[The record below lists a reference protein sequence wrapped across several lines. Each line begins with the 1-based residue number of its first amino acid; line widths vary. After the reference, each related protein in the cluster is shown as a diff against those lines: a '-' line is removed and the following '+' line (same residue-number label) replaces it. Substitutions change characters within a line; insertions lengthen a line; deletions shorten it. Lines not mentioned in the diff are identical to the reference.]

1 MATYREQ
8 LAEVERIKLREGERR
23 TMDCPF
29 CGARRKFTIDRLDD
43 GRLIWNC
50 YRASCNVK
58 GIKNVGRSVDS
69 AKSYLKGEAKTD
81 RRRTTPLPAITTRV
95 ENSPEAMRYLKSVNS
110 WDAYESG
117 LIDIRF
123 DPGSRRVLFYND
135 DQTGAVGRALG
146 AGVKW
151 MTYGDCSSGI
161 HVGDSKNAAVLVED
175 APSAC
180 SVSRLKEYT
189 GVALLGTT
197 ITNTIKSALL
207 VYNSIYIILDSDAS
221 SKAVSLSKR
230 LRGSTYIRVTTK
242 DLKELTMGEIAGLL
256 RAQGNRDHQ

>member
-29 CGARRKFTIDRLDD
+29 CGARRKFTIDRLTD

-58 GIKNVGRSVDS
+58 GVKNIGRSVAS

-81 RRRTTPLPAITTRV
+81 RRRITPLPAITTRV

-110 WDAYESG
+110 LWAYENG

-135 DQTGAVGRALG
+135 DQSGAVGRALG

-161 HVGDSKNAAVLVED
+161 HIGDSDIGVLVED
-175 APSAC
+175 VPSAC
-180 SVSRLKEYT
+180 SVSRLQGYT
-189 GVALLGTT
+189 GVALLGTA

-207 VYNSIYIILDSDAS
+207 VYKSVYIILDSDAS

-230 LRGSTYIRVTTK
+230 LRGSTYIRITTK

-256 RAQGNRDHQ
+256 GAQVNRDHQ